1 MKTMKIKSIAMAG
14 VLSLSMLA
22 GMPVMAATATN
33 AATSGPKQSTS
44 GDNLI
49 SKTVEAP
56 EGLTFSKAFK
66 FTATQ
71 REKETVGGTTANTV
85 NATVTIPD
93 ITIGNTTEKKTATAN
108 IDLSKITTP
117 GVYTY
122 DIAET
127 EDQDDG
133 DTLNWKY
140 DTAKYVMTVYK
151 TNDSQTITI
160 LKGNSAPTSGDD
172 DKKQDKAS
180 FTNTVTK
187 DTTFSL
193 KKAVTPNQYVD
204 ANQKYSFTV
213 TFGKGTNTKDL
224 TESTITYQIG
234 DSSDKTRVTDNKAT
248 IELTD
253 GQTVT
258 FSGIPVG
265 AQVSTSETTQGLNN
279 LSKVEATATSN
290 GTEFTNSVSMTSPS
304 ITNMPLGENENSQV
318 YTNTFNSVTVTG
330 VVTNIAPYITMVV
343 AAGAAIAV
351 YVVLKKRLAR

>member
-22 GMPVMAATATN
+22 GMPVIAAT
-33 AATSGPKQSTS
+33 TSEPVQSTS
-44 GDNLI
+44 GENLI

-56 EGLTFSKAFK
+56 EGLTFSKVFN

-71 REKETVGGTTANTV
+71 REEETVGGTTANTV
-85 NATVTIPD
+85 EATVSIPN
-93 ITIGNTTEKKTATAN
+93 ITIANTTEKKTATAN
-108 IDLSKITTP
+108 IDLSGITTP

-127 EDQDDG
+127 EGQDENDQ
-133 DTLNWKY
+133 LHWKY

-151 TNDSQTITI
+151 TKDSQTITI
-160 LKGNSAPTSGDD
+160 LKGNIAPTPNDD
-172 DKKQDKAS
+172 NKKLDKAS

-193 KKAVTPNQYVD
+193 QKKVTLNQYVD
-204 ANQKYSFTV
+204 AKQKYTFTV
-213 TFGKGTNTKDL
+213 TFSEGTNTKKL
-224 TESTITYQIG
+224 TDSRITYQIG
-234 DSSDKTRVTDNKAT
+234 DSSSETQVNENKAT

-290 GTEFTNSVSMTSPS
+290 GTEFTNSVSMTTPS
-304 ITNMPLGENENSQV
+304 ITNMPLGENKNSQV

-343 AAGAAIAV
+343 VAGAAIAV